1 MAQKVNMHGL
11 RTSAHND
18 KSADITEEP
27 VAKPKGAND
36 VAIEPTEKSVRYD
49 AAEGDCPRAGA
60 ASI

>member
-1 MAQKVNMHGL
+1 MHGL